1 MASVIDILLFSNTEF
16 LKKVKCK
23 KNDRIK
29 VIKKLL
35 NVPPG
40 SPEAEIK
47 LYYGDVRLQEWRTF
61 EYYSMFMIS
70 VPSLVAYRFH
80 CRHSI
85 ERTNQRHS
93 RAVREVFLVLATSNY
108 ESSVSPTTKLSEWGV
123 RSSPIVMIPSS
134 LVPLSPSTSS
144 YPPKRIPPPILADPL
159 YSTPSPYPVFPTP
172 PFKPSCE
179 TCLSENS
186 FDFDTEQNELNQ
198 YHIDKPDALKSEFNT
213 EKAQHILNSPDMCQ
227 KILFHDMNISEL
239 LVSEETQQESNMK
252 KAHSYNG
259 MPPISPIPPAIEKE
273 DTLIDDLKYLKS
285 DKRYMQQALN
295 KKDALLQTAFQHPTI
310 FEREDPSPMV

>member
-1 MASVIDILLFSNTEF
+1 MANVIDILLFSNTEF

-70 VPSLVAYRFH
+70 VPSLVAYRSH

-93 RAVREVFLVLATSNY
+93 RAVR
-108 ESSVSPTTKLSEWGV
+108 
-123 RSSPIVMIPSS
+123 
-134 LVPLSPSTSS
+134 
-144 YPPKRIPPPILADPL
+144 
-159 YSTPSPYPVFPTP
+159 
-172 PFKPSCE
+172 
-179 TCLSENS
+179 
-186 FDFDTEQNELNQ
+186 
-198 YHIDKPDALKSEFNT
+198 
-213 EKAQHILNSPDMCQ
+213 
-227 KILFHDMNISEL
+227 
-239 LVSEETQQESNMK
+239 
-252 KAHSYNG
+252 
-259 MPPISPIPPAIEKE
+259 
-273 DTLIDDLKYLKS
+273 
-285 DKRYMQQALN
+285 
-295 KKDALLQTAFQHPTI
+295 
-310 FEREDPSPMV
+310 